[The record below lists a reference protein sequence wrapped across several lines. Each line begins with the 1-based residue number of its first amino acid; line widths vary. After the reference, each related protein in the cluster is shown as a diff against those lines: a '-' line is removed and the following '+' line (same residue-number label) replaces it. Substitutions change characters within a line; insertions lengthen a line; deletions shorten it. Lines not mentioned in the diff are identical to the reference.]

1 LLVRARAR
9 AVIAVVGAVV
19 AALVLV
25 PSSPAAASPY
35 DDPFYLDWPAF
46 LPAIPADH
54 TPSTEADCPRG
65 SVRCVDNVVRTM
77 RRRLDALGC
86 HHDSSFAFVYLRTT
100 EQYRDAV
107 SDPAF
112 FADNAFVNHEDTV
125 FADYYMR
132 AQDRWRAG
140 AVADVPPA
148 WRIAFRAA
156 DRREVTG
163 MGDALLGMNAHI
175 NRDLPFVLN
184 AIGTVAP
191 DGTSR
196 KPDHD
201 RVNAILDVVV
211 RTVLSEAAARYDPT
225 MDDGDVAFTT
235 IDERALFTLV
245 QLWREAA
252 WRNAEQLRLASSLTE
267 KLQVAQ
273 LIEDTAAATALALR
287 TTYLYGPLR
296 SSASRDA
303 FCAQMLN

>member
-1 LLVRARAR
+1 LSPR
-9 AVIAVVGAVV
+9 AVLAF
-19 AALVLV
+19 VLV
-25 PSSPAAASPY
+25 GFVALMGGTAPPVSAASPY
-35 DDPFYLDWPAF
+35 DDPFFLNWPAF
-46 LPAIPADH
+46 LPAIPSDH
-54 TPSTEADCPRG
+54 SPSTENDCPRG
-65 SVRCVDNVVRTM
+65 SVRCVDNVVREM

-86 HHDSSFAFVYLRTT
+86 HHGSSFAFLYLRTT

-107 SDPAF
+107 GDPYF

-125 FADYYMR
+125 FADYYFR
-132 AQDRWRAG
+132 AHDRWRAG
-140 AVADVPPA
+140 AVAEVPPA

-184 AIGTVAP
+184 AIGMVAP

-196 KPDHD
+196 KADHD
-201 RVNAILDVVV
+201 RVNAILNVVV
-211 RTVLSEAAARYDPT
+211 QHVLDEAAARYDPSI
-225 MDDGDVAFTT
+225 DDGDIALTT

-252 WRNAEQLRLASSLTE
+252 WRNAELLRVASSLTD
-267 KLQVAQ
+267 KLEVARV
-273 LIEDTAAATALALR
+273 IENEAATVALVLR

-303 FCAQMLN
+303 FCAQRAG